1 MEAGKEYEELVAI
14 VLRSLDPGAIVDR
27 GEWIEEADGRREL
40 DVEIRGTGD
49 GQDRLV
55 LIQCKES
62 ERPVGVDIVN
72 ALKSKRQDLG
82 ADGAMIYSNSGFTTP
97 ALTKAARVG
106 IETASAV
113 AAGNDEGRV
122 RLFREFVAKRKA
134 IRRASLVLL
143 PHDDDDETIPISF
156 SLHAVTYMGD
166 PVANWFA
173 EESVDLLS
181 STREDCELRVK
192 YVFESPV
199 VFVVGGLE
207 VPSKG
212 FGATL
217 ECTVRF
223 VSQTVRPDATLGH
236 FDFQTQRVVVPP
248 KQGYTLGWFD
258 NLAWRETE
266 KQWDDFESLGPGR
279 FALGLTLYDPV
290 PRDEECGTPDLRR
303 LIADRE
309 VVRLARQGPG

>member
-1 MEAGKEYEELVAI
+1 MEAGKEYEELAAI
-14 VLRSLDPGAIVDR
+14 VIRSLDPGAVVET
-27 GEWIEEADGRREL
+27 GEWTERPDGGREL
-40 DVEIRGTGD
+40 DVAIRGTED
-49 GQDRLV
+49 GNDRLV
-55 LIQCKES
+55 LIACKDS
-62 ERPVGVDIVN
+62 GRPAGVDIVN

-106 IETASAV
+106 IDTASAV
-113 AAGNDEGRV
+113 AAGDDEVRV

-134 IRRASLVLL
+134 IRRASLVLM
-143 PHDDDDETIPISF
+143 PHDDDDETIPIAF
-156 SLHAVTYMGD
+156 SLHAVTHMGD

-173 EESVDLLS
+173 EESLDLLS
-181 STREDCELRVK
+181 STQEDCELLAK
-192 YVFESPV
+192 YVFKRPV

-223 VSQTVRPDATLGH
+223 VSQTVRPDVTLGH
-236 FDFQTQRVVVPP
+236 FDFQKQRVVVPP
-248 KQGYTLGWFD
+248 KQGYMLGWFD

-266 KQWDDFESLGPGR
+266 KQWEGFESLGPGR
-279 FALGLTLYDPV
+279 FALRLTLFDPV
-290 PRDEECGTPDLRR
+290 PRDEECGTPDLRD
-303 LIADRE
+303 LISERE
-309 VVRLARQGPG
+309 IVRLPPQEPV